1 MHEGNNSEYLFFA
14 GSSHPELAKEV
25 AESLGISLG
34 NISLNRFPDGEI
46 SLQVLDNVRG
56 RDVFVLQ
63 TIALDPNNYLIELL
77 IFVDALKRAAAR
89 SINVVIPYYGY
100 CRQDRKD
107 KARVPIT
114 AKLVANMLERA
125 GVTQVLTM
133 DLHAAQ
139 IQGFFDLP
147 VDNLHGRSLL
157 AEAFRSYGLTEAIVV
172 APDAGSV
179 KLARDY
185 AAQLDTEFA
194 VLDKIRLN
202 SGQVEV
208 MTVIGDIK
216 GKDVLL
222 ADDMCSTAGTLV
234 SAAKACHEKGAKRIF
249 AAITHGLFVGEAV
262 QRIESSPIEVLL
274 MSNTIPWTSRLEGS
288 SKIKLISIASL
299 IGKAIR
305 CILARESV
313 SSLSKPSCSFSMNGL
328 NVN

>member
-1 MHEGNNSEYLFFA
+1 MHECQNSDFLLFA
-14 GSSHPELAKEV
+14 GSSHTELAKEV
-25 AESLGISLG
+25 AGCLGISLG
-34 NISLNRFPDGEI
+34 NIDLSRFPDGEI

-77 IFVDALKRAAAR
+77 ILVDALKRAAAR

-107 KARVPIT
+107 KPRVPIT
-114 AKLVANMLERA
+114 AKMVANMLEGA
-125 GVTQVLTM
+125 GVTQVLTL

-139 IQGFFDLP
+139 IQGFFDVP
-147 VDNLHGRSLL
+147 VDNLHGRALL
-157 AEAFRSYGLTEAIVV
+157 AEAFRQYGLKEAIVI

-185 AAQLDTEFA
+185 AAQLETEFA
-194 VLDKIRLN
+194 VLDKARL
-202 SGQVEV
+202 SSDQVEV
-208 MTVIGDIK
+208 MTVIGNIE

-249 AAITHGLFVGEAV
+249 ATITHGLFVGESV
-262 QRIESSPIEVLL
+262 ERIESSPIEVLL
-274 MSNTIPWTSRLEGS
+274 MSNTIPWTDRLKGS
-288 SKIKLISIASL
+288 TKIKLISIAPL
-299 IGKAIR
+299 IASAIKR
-305 CILARESV
+305 IVARESV
-313 SSLSKPSCSFSMNGL
+313 SSLSKTCCK
-328 NVN
+328 